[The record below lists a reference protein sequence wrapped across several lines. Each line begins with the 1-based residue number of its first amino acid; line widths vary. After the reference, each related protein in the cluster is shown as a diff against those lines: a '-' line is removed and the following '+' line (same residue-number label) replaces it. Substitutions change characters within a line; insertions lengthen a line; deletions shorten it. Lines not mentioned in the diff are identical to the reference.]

1 MYENNLEDKI
11 NYILDEIGKKSTV
24 VVKRFIIGKDNKLR
38 AATVYINN
46 CVNKDIINR
55 DVLNPLML
63 QIKENLILDENLP
76 NILCEKYIPVSSVF
90 METDIKN
97 IIWFIKNGKAVI
109 ILDSIKNAM
118 IFDVTDGEYRSIS
131 DPQNESTVRGSR
143 ECFIENLDKN
153 ISILRR
159 NIKDKNLIVENLIVG
174 DRSQTMLALTY
185 IDDIIDKNLLT
196 EVKKRLSAIDVDSLT
211 DTAMLGQFIEDPDFS
226 IFPQFY
232 GTERPDI
239 VQSKLMEGRI
249 AILMQGSPNV
259 ITTPSLFV
267 EFFHGVEDYYS
278 KTLVACFTRIL
289 RFLCAFLIVTLPSLY
304 LALIQFNVELIPINF
319 INAIIQFRKGIALT
333 PFLEILSMEFVV
345 ELLREGG
352 LRLPT
357 KVGQTLS
364 IVGGIIIGNT
374 AVQSKIVSP
383 TTLLV
388 VGITVICTFLIPS
401 YEMSIALRLI
411 RFPMLLLT
419 NVAGLLGISVGWYF
433 IIVYLFS
440 LKSFNVYYFEI
451 NKNDFKDM
459 FFRYPLWKM
468 KNRPQVIKN
477 NDKRRQGVLSRLI
490 KNKR

>member
-1 MYENNLEDKI
+1 MYEDNLEEKI
-11 NYILDEIGKKSTV
+11 NYILHEIGEKSTLI
-24 VVKRFIIGKDNKLR
+24 VKKFIIGKDNKLR
-38 AATVYINN
+38 AATIYLNN
-46 CVNKDIINR
+46 SVDKNIINR

-63 QIKENLILDENLP
+63 QIEEPLDLDENLP
-76 NILCEKYIPVSSVF
+76 NILCEKYVPVSNVH
-90 METDIKN
+90 MEADIKN
-97 IIWFIKNGKAVI
+97 IIYSIKNGKAI
-109 ILDSIKNAM
+109 IIIDKIKNSM
-118 IFDVTDGEYRSIS
+118 IFDITDGEYRSIS
-131 DPQNESTVRGSR
+131 DPENESTVRGSR

-159 NIKDKNLIVENLIVG
+159 NIKDKNLVVENVIVG
-174 DRSQTMLALTY
+174 ARSQTTLALTY
-185 IDDIIDKNLLT
+185 IEDIIDKNILVEL
-196 EVKKRLSAIDVDSLT
+196 KKRLNAIDVDSLT
-211 DTAMLGQFIEDPDFS
+211 DTGMVAQFIEDGDFS

-249 AILMQGSPNV
+249 AILMQGTPNV

-289 RFLCAFLIVTLPSLY
+289 RFLCAFIIVTLPSLY

-333 PFLEILSMEFVV
+333 PFLEILSMELVV

-440 LKSFNVYYFEI
+440 LKTFNVYYFEI

-459 FFRYPLWKM
+459 FFRYSLWHM
-468 KNRPQVIKN
+468 KNRPQVINN
-477 NDKRRQGVLSRLI
+477 NDKKRQGIISKLM
-490 KNKR
+490 KNKG